1 MGRANVYI
9 RRMKKVRID
18 KLLAN
23 LGYGSRR
30 EVTWA
35 VKGGAFA
42 LSGETITDA
51 ARLIPADAAEATF
64 DGEPLD
70 PPSPLSLILHK
81 PQHYTCS
88 HDEAGLIV
96 YDLLPPRW
104 QRRSP
109 TLSTAG
115 RLDKDSTGLVLI
127 TDDGDLLHRI
137 ISPKSHV
144 WKQYRVT
151 LRDPLKG
158 NESEIFASGT
168 FTFTNDTS
176 PLKVAH
182 WVPEGPTSGFMSLQ
196 EGRYH
201 QIRRMFSALG
211 NHVETLHRFRIGGLQ
226 LGDLEPGAYR
236 VLTAADLETLFAT

>member
-1 MGRANVYI
+1 
-9 RRMKKVRID
+9 MKKIRID

-23 LGYGSRR
+23 LGYGSRKD
-30 EVTWA
+30 VGYA
-35 VKGGAFA
+35 VKAGAFM
-42 LSGETITDA
+42 LNDKVITDPSH
-51 ARLIPADAAEATF
+51 LIPADAAGAML

-70 PPSPLSLILHK
+70 PVSPLSLLLHK
-81 PQHYTCS
+81 PRHYTCS

-127 TDDGDLLHRI
+127 TDDGDLLHKI
-137 ISPKSHV
+137 ISPKHHV
-144 WKQYRVT
+144 WKQYHVT

-158 NESEIFASGT
+158 TETELFKTGT
-168 FTFTNDTS
+168 FTFANDHV
-176 PLKVAH
+176 PLKPAH
-182 WVPEGPTSGFMSLQ
+182 WIAESPTSGFMSLQ

-201 QIRRMFSALG
+201 QIRRMFEALG
-211 NHVETLHRFRIGGLQ
+211 NEVVTLHRLRIGGLH
-226 LGDLEPGAYR
+226 LGTLQPGEYR
-236 VLTAADLETLFAT
+236 VLSADDLVALFAD